1 MIACEKN
8 LRHLRRRLLVDEDG
22 DAADAALLFGEPSQ
36 ADFLE
41 ERAVLR
47 RVEHE
52 ETRHLF
58 THQG

>member
-1 MIACEKN
+1 MIAGEKN

-22 DAADAALLFGEPSQ
+22 DAADAALLLG
-36 ADFLE
+36 DFLE
-41 ERAVLR
+41 EHAVLR